1 MMHDKYVDVTTGAV
15 PLVAVQEP
23 LERPMRPVVGLDL
36 SLTGT
41 GVTVINAGVHTA
53 LFGAKGHKSDTLQ
66 MRADRLDTL
75 FSQIVNV
82 IPEHALVVIEQPA
95 YSSVGGSHHDR
106 SGLWWIIVHHL
117 YQFHDIAE
125 VPPSTLKKYA
135 VGKGGGPGA
144 TKGAVIEAVTRRY
157 PDVSTG
163 GDDNI
168 CDSFVLAAMGSR
180 HLGRPLEESL
190 PQTHLAAMD
199 AVRWPNPKGT
209 K

>member
-95 YSSVGGSHHDR
+95 YASVGGSHHDR

-135 VGKGGGPGA
+135 TGKGNA
-144 TKGAVIEAVTRRY
+144 SKDAVLAAVVRRY
-157 PDVSTG
+157 LDVDVT
-163 GDDNI
+163 DNNVS
-168 CDSFVLAAMGSR
+168 DSLVLAAMGSR
-180 HLGRPLEESL
+180 FLGRPLELEL
-190 PQTHLAAMD
+190 PKVNLGAMT
-199 AVRWPNPKGT
+199 AIQWPNERNAA
-209 K
+209 